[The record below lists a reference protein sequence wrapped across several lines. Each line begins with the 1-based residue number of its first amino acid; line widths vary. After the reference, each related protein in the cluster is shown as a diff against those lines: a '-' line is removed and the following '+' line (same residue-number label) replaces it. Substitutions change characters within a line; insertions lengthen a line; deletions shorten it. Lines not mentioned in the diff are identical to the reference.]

1 MILLKFLFV
10 LFGLLA
16 ESEQFKADSHAFL
29 FTLVAPDGN
38 GPQKMSLSP
47 GVNGGIQCDRNWGPS
62 FGLNKYRYGI
72 GSRCDLRFLVQC
84 NKFIGHF
91 NFGGGFE
98 CPSNMDRW
106 RSYPSADGD
115 LSINELEVFQ
125 VKF

>member
-1 MILLKFLFV
+1 MILLKFLNV

-38 GPQKMSLSP
+38 GPQKMSLIP
-47 GVNGGIQCDRNWGPS
+47 GVKGGIQCDRRWGPS
-62 FGLNKYRYGI
+62 FGLKGRHY
-72 GSRCDLRFLVQC
+72 DLRFLGQY
-84 NKFIGHF
+84 NKFIGYV

-98 CPSNMDRW
+98 CPSNKDGW
-106 RSYPSADGD
+106 GSYPSGD
-115 LSINELEVFQ
+115 SNLSINELEVFQ

>member
-1 MILLKFLFV
+1 MILLKFLNV

-38 GPQKMSLSP
+38 GPQKMSLIP
-47 GVNGGIQCDRNWGPS
+47 GVKGGIQCDRRWGPS
-62 FGLNKYRYGI
+62 FGLKGRHY
-72 GSRCDLRFLVQC
+72 DLRFLGQY
-84 NKFIGHF
+84 NKFIGYV

-98 CPSNMDRW
+98 CPSNKDGW
-106 RSYPSADGD
+106 GSYPSGD
-115 LSINELEVFQ
+115 SNLSINKLEVFQ

>member
-1 MILLKFLFV
+1 MIFLKFLFV

-16 ESEQFKADSHAFL
+16 ESEQFKADSDAFL
-29 FTLVAPDGN
+29 FTLVDPDGH

-47 GVNGGIQCDRNWGPS
+47 GVNGGIQCGRRWGPS
-62 FGLNKYRYGI
+62 FGLEYHYVVGFQRY
-72 GSRCDLRFLVQC
+72 DLRFEGQHD
-84 NKFIGHF
+84 KFKGYF
-91 NFGGGFE
+91 DFGGGFE

-106 RSYPSADGD
+106 RSYPFADGY